1 MYDAFRQWHR
11 LSAITH
17 GPPAYQ
23 PCVNTGDSDTCMP
36 PDSLP
41 PPCIPYKRHPQQP
54 GDEGPAPAS
63 TYMQVSNFGLFCRL
77 SMGST
82 YMCIN
87 LYASIYCSLL
97 IQSVAVATVIHQ
109 GTTEYRGT
117 FSQYI
122 QWRKICLGR
131 SDDQV
136 TVRTR
141 SERPIG
147 GARVQSPASQ

>member
-1 MYDAFRQWHR
+1 MMLFA
-11 LSAITH
+11 SGI
-17 GPPAYQ
+17 G
-23 PCVNTGDSDTCMP
+23 
-36 PDSLP
+36 SLP
-41 PPCIPYKRHPQQP
+41 SPTDHPPTSHVSTRATAMPACRRILLSPPCIPYKRHPQQP